1 MNLFLRFRRFQFKIM
16 QISRERFFF
25 ANMFLKFINVEN
37 VIESRM
43 KKFAVEIF
51 FYESCILFSFVFL
64 IFIASIKYFR
74 FMKKK
79 FEDIISFSKL
89 DLNELKKSFS

>member
-1 MNLFLRFRRFQFKIM
+1 M
-16 QISRERFFF
+16 QISRERFLLADIFF
-25 ANMFLKFINVEN
+25 KFVDVKD

-43 KKFAVEIF
+43 KRFVVKISFCELYIF
-51 FYESCILFSFVFL
+51 LFSAFL
-64 IFIASIKYFR
+64 IFVASIKYFR

-89 DLNELKKSFS
+89 DLNEFEKNFL